1 MTTITAAVAQIIAKP
16 APVIILDTC
25 NFLDLF
31 RRDTTRQQ
39 PRVPAEEIRIASEL
53 LQLVTARPDA
63 VHLVVPELVP
73 GEFAGHANRIERA
86 FDELNGL
93 GSMMR
98 IKIGWP
104 RLRSG

>member
-1 MTTITAAVAQIIAKP
+1 MTSITAVVAQVIAQP
-16 APVIILDTC
+16 APVTILDTC

-39 PRVPAEEIRIASEL
+39 PRVPAEEIRIASEH

-73 GEFAGHANRIERA
+73 GEFADHASRI
-86 FDELNGL
+86 GT
-93 GSMMR
+93 
-98 IKIGWP
+98 
-104 RLRSG
+104 RLRGIRPSY